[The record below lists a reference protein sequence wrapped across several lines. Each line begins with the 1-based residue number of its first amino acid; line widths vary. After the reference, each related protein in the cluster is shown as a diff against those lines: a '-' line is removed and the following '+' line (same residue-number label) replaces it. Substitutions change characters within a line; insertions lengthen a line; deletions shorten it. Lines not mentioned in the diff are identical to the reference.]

1 MPLIE
6 CIAFGSL
13 ISATDP
19 VAVINI
25 FKSLNANKM
34 LFIIIFGESILND
47 AIAIIFYEY
56 IKIYIYIYTR
66 TTVEIYHQVDITF
79 GQGVNT
85 FIYMLGGS
93 IIVGF
98 LIGLICALVTIF
110 Q

>member
-1 MPLIE
+1 M
-6 CIAFGSL
+6 
-13 ISATDP
+13 
-19 VAVINI
+19 
-25 FKSLNANKM
+25 
-34 LFIIIFGESILND
+34 SILKY
-47 AIAIIFYEY
+47 IFLYTN
-56 IKIYIYIYTR
+56 IYIYTR